1 MRLWIL
7 CIYIDTNTGFKF
19 NGDVVIPDGYLFD
32 LSSHRRFVKFG
43 EVSSLLCDV
52 ILQVIDTLYLL
63 ISCSSVYGGLPVEFP
78 KSDISSAIFV
88 ISFFDMSLPDE
99 LLLQGRQLFVDVTC
113 GT

>member
-1 MRLWIL
+1 M
-7 CIYIDTNTGFKF
+7 
-19 NGDVVIPDGYLFD
+19 VIPDGYLFD

-63 ISCSSVYGGLPVEFP
+63 IPCSSVYGGLPVEFP
-78 KSDISSAIFV
+78 KPVISSAIFV
-88 ISFFDMSLPDE
+88 ISFFAMSLPDE

-113 GT
+113 ET